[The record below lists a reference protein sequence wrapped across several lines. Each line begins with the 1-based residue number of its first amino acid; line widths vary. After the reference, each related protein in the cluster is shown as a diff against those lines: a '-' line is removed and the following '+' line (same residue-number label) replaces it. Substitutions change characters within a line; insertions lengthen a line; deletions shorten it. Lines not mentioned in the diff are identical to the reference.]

1 MRKGFGI
8 FITIIILTLALIF
21 FTKQWN
27 IGLIIIALLSIFY
40 FINLEIKQAKTCII
54 IDTLN
59 LQKLFFEEQQLLA
72 LKANHHLTK
81 FYKKWLI
88 NYAIEQNL
96 ETKYNYFF
104 YTSVSFLCFYCFFNL
119 IPVIVILGITMLS
132 LSYFQAWTITL
143 SFVIIS
149 VTFFILNEKKVAK
162 EKYKL
167 LDSEIKRIIFEEETG
182 YSPLTKKNFTFKY
195 KVWLI
200 NNDRKNTK
208 SIFVN
213 NI

>member
-1 MRKGFGI
+1 MRKGFSI
-8 FITIIILTLALIF
+8 FITLIILILAVIF

-27 IGLIIIALLSIFY
+27 IGLIVITLFSIFY
-40 FINLEIKQAKTCII
+40 YINLEVKQAKICII
-54 IDTLN
+54 IDTQN
-59 LQKLFFEEQQLLA
+59 LQKLFFKEQQLLA

-96 ETKYNYFF
+96 ELTYNFFF
-104 YTSVSFLCFYCFFNL
+104 YMSVSLLCYYCFFNL
-119 IPVIVILGITMLS
+119 IPVILILGITLLS
-132 LSYFQAWTITL
+132 LPYIQAWAITL
-143 SFVIIS
+143 SYLIFS
-149 VTFFILNEKKVAK
+149 LTFFILSEKKVAK
-162 EKYKL
+162 AKYKL

-182 YSPLTKKNFTFKY
+182 YSPLHKKNFTFKY
-195 KVWLI
+195 KIWLI
-200 NNDRKNTK
+200 KNDRKDTK